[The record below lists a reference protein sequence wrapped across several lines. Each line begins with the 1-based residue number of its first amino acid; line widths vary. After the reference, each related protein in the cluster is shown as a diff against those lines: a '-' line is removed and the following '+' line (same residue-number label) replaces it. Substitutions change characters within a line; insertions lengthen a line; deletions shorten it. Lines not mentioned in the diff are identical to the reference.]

1 MSEFSYNTAKVQF
14 EKDIKLQE
22 KFGTLENYVEA
33 QKYELKT
40 TSIHNY
46 KTNPNTEYRDAVIG
60 LEIERL
66 EKKNAQSEVMIAKY
80 EELKKVYEAMKN
92 QSNHTINGLM
102 SQYQVSNKNDLVST
116 FEEKNVNYDRGVYD
130 KSVSTVSEA
139 YTNFISAL
147 QTANYFTHKL

>member
-46 KTNPNTEYRDAVIG
+46 KANPNAQYRDSVIG

-66 EKKNAQSEVMIAKY
+66 EKKNAQSEAMIAQYK
-80 EELKKVYEAMKN
+80 ELEQVYESMKN
-92 QSNHTINGLM
+92 QSNNTISGLM

-116 FEEKNVNYDRGVYD
+116 FEEKNVNYDRGVYN
-130 KSVSTVSEA
+130 KSVSSVSDA
-139 YTNFISAL
+139 YRNFISAL
-147 QTANYFTHKL
+147 QSANYFTHKL